1 MNSPLLSRFCEI
13 YQTLNKDN
21 LHLLSEVYSEQVH
34 FIDAL
39 HDVDGLIDLKAYF
52 EHLYSNLLF
61 CHFDIKQVIEQEQ
74 QACLIWTMEYAHPK
88 IKGGKNI
95 FVHGTSHL
103 MFTDK
108 INYHRD
114 YLDMGEM
121 LYQHLPVIGS
131 LLQIIKKR
139 ARQ

>member
-1 MNSPLLSRFCEI
+1 MNSPLLTKFCQI

-21 LHLLSEVYSEQVH
+21 LDLLSEVYSEQAQ

-39 HDVDGLIDLKAYF
+39 HEVNGLAALQGYF
-52 EHLYSNLLF
+52 GHLYGNLLF
-61 CHFDIKQVIEQEQ
+61 CRFDIKQVIEQDQ

-88 IKGGKNI
+88 IKGAQTILVNGS
-95 FVHGTSHL
+95 SHL

-108 INYHRD
+108 INFHRD

-121 LYQHLPVIGS
+121 LYEHIPVIGS
-131 LLQIIKKR
+131 LLQVIKRR